1 MEFMAQSPGLDP
13 GEVQVGV
20 KDSVVTLEGAV
31 DAVPEKRRAREIAE
45 TTPGVKSVVDNL
57 SVLNFVKR
65 EDNELKS
72 EIVNHLGRDAYVE
85 SLPDLEIYVS
95 AGEVRLE
102 GRCKTWRER
111 HSIEDVVWWVPG
123 VRDVEN
129 LIHPTEESPDLNPG
143 ETAFYD
149 EKSL

>member
-20 KDSVVTLEGAV
+20 KDSIVTLEGAV

-72 EIVNHLGRDAYVE
+72 EIVNHLGRDAYVQ

-102 GRCKTWRER
+102 GTCKTWSER

-123 VRDVEN
+123 VRSVEN
-129 LIHPTEESPDLNPG
+129 LVHPTEEQTDLNPG